1 MRFHS
6 QRESALLEGAL
17 HCLSRAALLISLQLG
32 EQYLLE
38 IVGYG
43 EPPDY
48 FRPEL
53 NGRRGKHVLRQRYD
67 VKIVVEMR
75 SKPAM
80 LCTACDTWMA
90 FAIMA
95 DTTKVMPGSIG
106 EEDVGPEVNGL
117 S

>member
-1 MRFHS
+1 
-6 QRESALLEGAL
+6 
-17 HCLSRAALLISLQLG
+17 
-32 EQYLLE
+32 
-38 IVGYG
+38 
-43 EPPDY
+43 
-48 FRPEL
+48 
-53 NGRRGKHVLRQRYD
+53 

-80 LCTACDTWMA
+80 LRMARDTRMA

-95 DTTKVMPGSIG
+95 DTTKVTSGGIS